1 MSKNIVWFEEV
12 GKTDVGLVG
21 GKGANLGEMTRA
33 KLPIPYGFVVT
44 SHAYF
49 HFIKSNRLEKKI
61 EGFLNLINFENS
73 TELHQASKHIQDLI
87 MKAHIPDS
95 LVNEILVYYDNLTA
109 KEDGYFKKNPNIFK
123 KALKRV
129 RHLYNPPV
137 VAVRSSATAEDLPTA
152 SFAGQQETYLNVKG
166 EIHLLDYIKRCWA
179 SLFTP
184 RAIYYRHEQKFDHF
198 KIGLAAVVQR
208 MVQSEKSGIAFS
220 IDPVTNDK
228 TKIVIEAIFGLG
240 EYIVQGKVTPDHYE
254 VDKRS
259 FVLLMKD
266 IKYQNLKYVRSG
278 MGNKEIKL
286 FKSEGALQKL
296 SVKEIVEV
304 ALLVKQ
310 IEDHYYFPQD
320 IEWAI
325 EGDTVF
331 IVQSRPITTTHNSS
345 TDSVAGTK
353 REVFL
358 MGAPASPGIAI
369 GPVKI
374 IHSPHEIDKIKKGDI
389 LVAPQTN
396 PDYVPAMKRA
406 AGIITE
412 KGGRTSHAAIVSREL
427 GIPAIVGVDG
437 ATQKLKNEMVVSID
451 GKAGEIYKGSIL
463 ADVKKVSDMQ
473 KEEEPAHRYKTLTKV
488 YVNLAEPEMALKT
501 SKLDCDGI
509 GLLRA
514 EFMVAGIGTHPKEFI
529 RLKKEDVYVQK
540 LVSDLL
546 KFVKPFSP
554 RPVIYR
560 ATDFKTNEYRHLKG
574 GKDYEPHEENPM
586 IGFRGA
592 SRYIADPREFN
603 LELQAIKKIWDM
615 GYTNLHLMI
624 PFVRVPWEIIQIK
637 ELVKKSGL
645 LSLPG
650 FRLLIMVEVPY
661 CAFNL
666 EEFIQVG
673 ISGVSIGTND
683 LTMMLLGV
691 DRDNQEVAN
700 VYDERNPAIIQVLEY
715 IVSTAAKHGVTSSIC
730 GQAASDYP
738 DIVERLVKAGI
749 TSVSVNP
756 DAVYRTRELI
766 YQIEKRHFQAIKK

>member
-1 MSKNIVWFEEV
+1 MRKNVVWFEEV

-33 KLPIPYGFVVT
+33 KFPIPYGFVIT
-44 SHAYF
+44 SNAYF
-49 HFIKSNRLEKKI
+49 HFIKSNRLEREI
-61 EGFLNLINFENS
+61 DHFLSIINYENS
-73 TELHQASKHIQDLI
+73 AELHQASKHIQDLI
-87 MKAHIPDS
+87 MKGHIHDSMAH
-95 LVNEILVYYDNLTA
+95 EILLSYDNLVA
-109 KEDGYFKKNPNIFK
+109 KEEDYLKKDQGILN

-129 RHLYNPPV
+129 KHLYSPPI

-152 SFAGQQETYLNVKG
+152 SFAGQQETYLNIKG
-166 EIHLLDYIKRCWA
+166 EAHLLDYVKRCWA

-184 RAIYYRHEQKFDHF
+184 RAMYYRHEQKFDHL

-208 MVQSEKSGIAFS
+208 MVQSNKSGIAFS

-278 MGNKEIKL
+278 MGNKEVML
-286 FKSEGALQKL
+286 SKSDGAAQKL

-345 TDSVAGTK
+345 KDSVGDVK
-353 REVFL
+353 RVPFL
-358 MGAPASPGIAI
+358 TGAPASPGIAI

-374 IHSPHEIDKIKKGDI
+374 VRSPSEIDRIKRGDI

-427 GIPAIVGVDG
+427 GIPAIVGVEG
-437 ATQKLKNEMVVSID
+437 ATLKLKHETVVSLD
-451 GKAGEIYKGSIL
+451 GKTGEIYKGSIFSETKRTTVTGGND
-463 ADVKKVSDMQ
+463 ASSR
-473 KEEEPAHRYKTLTKV
+473 RYRTLTKV

-501 SKLDCDGI
+501 SKLDCDGV

-529 RLKKEDVYVQK
+529 RLHKEDEYVQK
-540 LVSDLL
+540 LIWNLL

-560 ATDFKTNEYRHLKG
+560 ATDFKTNEYRQLEG
-574 GKDYEPHEENPM
+574 GKQFEPHEENPM
-586 IGFRGA
+586 LGFRGA
-592 SRYIADPREFN
+592 SRYISDPREFN
-603 LELQAIKKIWDM
+603 LELRAIKKIWDM

-624 PFVRVPWEIIQIK
+624 PFVRVPWEIIQVK
-637 ELVKKSGL
+637 EIVKKSGL
-645 LSLPG
+645 LSYPH
-650 FRLLIMVEVPY
+650 FKLLIMVEVPY
-661 CAFNL
+661 CALNL

-691 DRDNQEVAN
+691 DRDNQEIAN
-700 VYDERNPAIIQVLEY
+700 VYDERNPAVIQVLEY
-715 IVSTAAKHGVTSSIC
+715 VVTTAAKQGVTSSIC

-738 DIVERLVKAGI
+738 NIVERLVKAGI

-756 DAVYRTRELI
+756 DAVHRTRELI
-766 YQIEKRHFQAIKK
+766 HQIEKKHFEAIKK

>member
-1 MSKNIVWFEEV
+1 
-12 GKTDVGLVG
+12 
-21 GKGANLGEMTRA
+21 MTRA
-33 KLPIPYGFVVT
+33 HLPIPYGFVIT
-44 SHAYF
+44 SEAYF
-49 HFIKSNRLEKKI
+49 HFIKINKLEKKI
-61 EGFLNLINFENS
+61 EGFLSLINFDNA

-87 MKAHIPDS
+87 MKANMSDS
-95 LVNEILVYYDNLTA
+95 LVNEILVYYDNLTL
-109 KEDGYFKKNPNIFK
+109 KEDAYFNKNSHLLS
-123 KALKRV
+123 KALTRV
-129 RHLYNPPV
+129 KHLYNPPL

-152 SFAGQQETYLNVKG
+152 SFAGQQETFLNVKG
-166 EIHLLDYIKRCWA
+166 EAHLLDYVKRCWA

-198 KIGLAAVVQR
+198 KVGLAAVVQR
-208 MVQSEKSGIAFS
+208 MVQSDKSGIAFS

-259 FVLLMKD
+259 FVLLLKD
-266 IKYQNLKYVRSG
+266 IKYQNLKYVRSS

-286 FKSEGALQKL
+286 FKEEGSTQKL
-296 SVKEIVEV
+296 SQKEIVEV
-304 ALLVKQ
+304 ALIVKQ

-325 EGDTVF
+325 EGETVF
-331 IVQSRPITTTHNSS
+331 VVQSRPITTTNNKS
-345 TDSVAGTK
+345 TDALAGTK
-353 REVFL
+353 KNPFL
-358 MGAPASPGIAI
+358 TGSPASPGIGI
-369 GPVKI
+369 GLVKI
-374 IHSPHEIDKIKKGDI
+374 IHSPSEIDKVKKGDV

-406 AGIITE
+406 VAIVTE

-427 GIPAIVGVDG
+427 GIPAVVGVEG
-437 ATQKLKNEMVVSID
+437 ATKKLKNQMIISVD
-451 GKAGEIYKGSIL
+451 GKAGEIYKGSVLSEMRAI
-463 ADVKKVSDMQ
+463 AA
-473 KEEEPAHRYKTLTKV
+473 KEKIAAPKHKYKTLTKV
-488 YVNLAEPEMALKT
+488 YVNLAEPEIA
-501 SKLDCDGI
+501 SQVAKLDTDGI

-529 RLKKEDVYVQK
+529 KHHQEHIYVKK
-540 LVSDLL
+540 LTTDLL

-554 RPVIYR
+554 RPIVYR

-574 GKDYEPHEENPM
+574 GQYYEPHEENPM

-592 SRYIADPREFN
+592 SRYIADPHEFQ
-603 LELQAIKKIWDM
+603 LELEAIKKIWDM

-637 ELVKKSGL
+637 EIVKKSGL
-645 LSLPG
+645 LNYQG

-661 CAFNL
+661 CALNL
-666 EEFIQVG
+666 EEFIKVG

-700 VYDERNPAIIQVLEY
+700 VYDERNPAIVQVLEY
-715 IVSTAAKHGVTSSIC
+715 IVSTATKYGITSSIC

-756 DAVYRTRELI
+756 DAVDRTRELI
-766 YQIEKRHFQAIKK
+766 YHIEKKHFDSIKKGK